1 MAKITDFATVTTK
14 TLQVYANGSTGNDS
28 NDGLTVGTPKL
39 TLGAVFALVPDIVK
53 HNVCVNLAGTFNEP
67 GDINFSRMIQDTG
80 FLLVDGGSTTTTLAG
95 PYTAN
100 IHETYSIGLTTAG
113 WTVDAHKGYTVSVT
127 SGPCNGEKRTIQSN
141 TATTITPVKDFSADP
156 GAATFVI
163 ERPTTTISASS
174 ADAILKLAMY
184 SNAVT
189 RMAFRLQRLYMSGTK
204 AALQYQGMCRAFIT
218 NFISDSTAASG
229 FYPSS
234 FTGLGNVRQNPAT
247 FADIADTIEYVG
259 FCNRVAA
266 TNLYSAACYFYG
278 CYFAVLTATGCTN
291 LVYLAAGTRIN
302 GGAFAFQL
310 TSSRAWIASA
320 AGYAKVKI
328 GGAST
333 YGVYAGEQSYIWF
346 GDYVELSN
354 NSYVGLMLINST
366 GWIGGTTSKLA
377 GSSNGSWGAYI
388 DVGGRLFLTSGAT
401 PTLTGTSGECAI
413 PTGTG
418 ATWVNINGGTVL
430 SDAAYAALVRKY

>member
-127 SGPCNGEKRTIQSN
+127 SGPCNGEKRTIQGN
-141 TATTITPVKDFSADP
+141 TATTLTPVKDFSTDP

-189 RMAFRLQRLYMSGTK
+189 RVAFRLQRLYLSGTK

-218 NFISDSTAASG
+218 NFISDSTAQCY
-229 FYPSS
+229 FYLSS
-234 FTGLGNVRQNPAT
+234 FTGLGNIRQDPAT
-247 FADIADTIEYVG
+247 FADIADTLEYVG
-259 FCNRVAA
+259 FCARAA
-266 TNLYSAACYFYG
+266 TTNVYSPVLTYFWG
-278 CYFAVLTATGCTN
+278 CYLASLLLAGC
-291 LVYLAAGTRIN
+291 AGTVQLLSGTRVSN
-302 GGAFAFQL
+302 GMQAV
-310 TSSRAWIASA
+310 TSRALIYSVAN
-320 AGYAKVKI
+320 YAKVRI
-328 GGAST
+328 NNAAGCGLNASDH
-333 YGVYAGEQSYIWF
+333 SYIWF

-354 NSYVGLMLINST
+354 NSYHGLMLINST

-377 GSSNGSWGAYI
+377 GSSNGNWGAYI

-413 PTGTG
+413 PNAG